1 MGDYIWAII
10 IVIAVL
16 MAVVGYI
23 ADKTDF
29 GRKEF
34 AKKVAKE
41 KPVKEKVKKE
51 KKSKKDEEM
60 VEELPMVDN
69 TMGFDPNENIFG
81 ETIEQPLETEN
92 IETDIN
98 NQEYDN
104 VNDSFDLVQPEI
116 TSLPE
121 TEVEENEVIDQ
132 SLFEPLPSVDEV
144 FAEPVVSA
152 VEEPTEE
159 IAEQAVNE
167 EVNMDIPVDNQESSD
182 DDVWKF

>member
-1 MGDYIWAII
+1 MDNYIWAII

-34 AKKVAKE
+34 AKKVVKE

-51 KKSKKDEEM
+51 KKSKKSKEV
-60 VEELPMVDN
+60 VEELPIVEESI
-69 TMGFDPNENIFG
+69 GFDSNENLFE
-81 ETIEQPLETEN
+81 ETVEQPLETEN
-92 IETDIN
+92 IETDSI

-104 VNDSFDLVQPEI
+104 VEDSFELVQPEI

-144 FAEPVVSA
+144 FAEPVAPV
-152 VEEPTEE
+152 VEEQPVEMTEPV
-159 IAEQAVNE
+159 VNE
-167 EVNMDIPVDNQESSD
+167 ETNLDVQSENQESSD